1 MLGVGSVSSRGY
13 DQAEPAV
20 PAEFGTFGHEQ
31 LLPQADADEEL
42 ACLRAISQGLDLIAA
57 AQSVHGIAECTDA
70 G

>member
-1 MLGVGSVSSRGY
+1 
-13 DQAEPAV
+13 V

-42 ACLRAISQGLDLIAA
+42 ACLRAISQGLDQIAA